1 MKAYSNTYLL
11 IKINEEVF
19 FFAFLFS
26 SRPGRPPKRN
36 SAHQIDD
43 CLDDKRIK
51 LSSSLLLRSFP
62 EFANQSKI
70 KRISLQKNKFVF
82 FFRF

>member
-1 MKAYSNTYLL
+1 MK
-11 IKINEEVF
+11 KVF
-19 FFAFLFS
+19 FWYFS

-51 LSSSLLLRSFP
+51 LSSSFLLRSFP
-62 EFANQSKI
+62 DFANQSKI
-70 KRISLQKNKFVF
+70 EISKKKKKEEEKEFLLI
-82 FFRF
+82 RF